1 MLLVFTLSGTIT
13 YPRSVPATGLIV
25 RAYDKDMRSEEL
37 LGQAVVSAEKGYYE
51 ITYTPDQFRRADK
64 GTADLFIRVVDQKG
78 KVLGKSEVLYN
89 AGERAQINLVLEPVQ
104 EEVEEKPLSEF
115 ERMLLRIAPVQEEIP
130 PRDFTEEDIHFLN
143 QELALRKELP
153 AAKDILKKLL
163 EYLRLSDQLEQESG
177 WPMAAF
183 YGWLRLEV
191 KFSTLKELAGY
202 SPQLLMSKLTD
213 AIGRNIIPDV
223 LTEYPNL
230 LESLQNLPYETGKLK
245 AYTFSAK
252 LIEKDSKE
260 PLSSEYRVIV
270 TEKNQDAE
278 DLVSTHNLD
287 GAGYFEA
294 PYYFDEVTP
303 ESDAKLL
310 SFQVQ
315 DEDDEKIVATFERSV
330 HPKEGE
336 TETIEIDL
344 RAAEDEAPAV
354 RQLVSDQLAI
364 RLQQMQVHNLQ
375 DVLLKA
381 EQVEALGDDPE
392 ISTLLKH
399 ARWSVVEK
407 DLEVHKVLINAG
419 YSSLLDVA
427 NETPERFVR
436 KMHQGLKGD
445 AKAAK
450 LHLQAQ
456 NYRLFLNNY
465 LTEKR
470 IQGGGPVSGDNG
482 EIDERLGRSASC
494 ECADCKSGVSVL
506 AYLTDLLAYATKTV
520 KARYDDDEVD
530 LNTGFFTAAFQ
541 QPFNTLPARCSSVD
555 EKIRQMRLNIEVM
568 RRLEPDTL
576 PVIDFIDTATYE
588 LLYQQYLVQTYHA
601 LLNLLGTSVDELQL
615 AQPQGASYSEAE
627 LNDQR
632 RQAIASKI
640 GVSVE
645 NLPAMYLDPGIQPLP
660 ITENWLESI
669 FGLVSTL
676 KDPFLERPKPQ
687 LLQLQIEKLWAS
699 WLEQDWP
706 EDPYQPDRDVPL
718 IDPYLIDES
727 YLRGASLVPPASSQV
742 FTLWTQRKDAIEAYM
757 SELRA
762 QIATGTTLQDII
774 QAEFRVSWTQ
784 VQDLQKLLYS
794 GQSAP
799 IFPLGRIL
807 RRLSVA
813 AIDRLVALTLQLL
826 SYPDLNAPELEPQ
839 IQEWVEILGAAH
851 KKSLYPDWLN
861 DELNGFPPPRFRHLS
876 SRYGFQLPLRKPQAR
891 LSWLADPTER
901 DNWEKAFRQQHSLPI
916 LDPNQVD
923 DSELRYMRLD
933 VLGNPDG
940 NSPALRLWRERKTA
954 QNQRKIELNGI
965 LDSVATD
972 LEKFSLVLGAADA
985 ALGWSESELQEL
997 IQQDQAGISV
1007 QKRLEQLQLNYPR
1020 FAFLKKIQEKIS
1032 NGGAAVTENEWVQV
1046 IAIVLQCEKML
1057 EYPQWRWEE
1066 QQEGISISPA
1076 FFYLK
1081 ETINQEE
1088 EGTPIVGYHLNAEE
1102 KTKLNLENQWLRN
1115 IPAHSEWKST
1125 LKARIDQVNTLQNSL
1140 LALVDNAEEQTLTL
1154 LQDAMVFKVTIE
1166 EKTLEKKKQILA
1178 EKRLLNMDIGP
1189 CHKTTRVA
1197 EAIRVLQTLL
1207 WAIHTDT
1214 LSSTQLFS
1222 WGFSAGRPGV
1232 DAFEVADSFEADW
1245 QWMGSYPAWRAAMFV
1260 FLYPQNY
1267 LDPVIRPFKSW
1278 GFDKVEKKLTAP
1290 VTPEKACEVASLYSE
1305 YFEDITDLKIQSNC
1319 QIDTT
1324 LKEKSKD
1331 GGCTTQTVVKKL
1343 VHVFGINEKRGKIY
1357 RAIFEQNEEVPNFL
1371 TSWTPITEFE
1381 NATKIVGTTPHETP
1395 DGKRY
1400 ILIFAKVTKNRKN
1413 VLQLL
1418 KYNLDDP
1425 GARFGQIT
1433 DLDLPKGAE
1442 QDFQAVA
1449 VQKFIKK
1456 PEELFHSPTIVLFKV
1471 PNGRIISQRLNEEA
1485 TDWLGESWI
1494 VAGKNTGQNFSEI
1507 LAFISL
1513 NNKRFFIFLRSKTKK
1528 IFARIFNFEFGKGN
1542 SDTSL
1547 NGKDSLWGIWNA
1559 WHIIEESNLYG
1570 VYPKFLSDSIAV
1582 LISKKRSLNAV
1593 EIDESIPKL
1602 YPFAVIDFYR
1612 FVEIIESYFGI
1623 DIGSWRFQYE
1633 EKFPSLFYYEGFQ
1646 DQFRPLDLAVRI
1658 DKSLNEIWDIYGE
1671 SWEKFLN
1678 EIFQNSVKSSDLES
1692 DAPYYLNPNFSDEIK
1707 RGIEDKGK
1715 KTKDLNPDEKR
1726 DIVTRKILFPIIL
1739 SNLRKQFDEYIK
1751 TSDYYDERGDWRF
1764 TKEHLHKYI
1773 TPPTPVYAPNSSDIS
1788 EFDDKLSF
1796 FLEYFFNF
1804 NEFAKRSP
1812 ADEHINEPKFLLGLA
1827 IESYNTVSGKPE
1839 TDSNGFKHFG
1849 HITKRNSKKINETLV
1864 SLVPSSSMGESFSFV
1879 THENGQ
1885 YFISPSITGP
1895 STKITMNDSKF
1906 SKVKIAKEEK
1916 NTLLD
1921 SRRETI
1927 KALYPKYVDSDFTR
1941 NYLYEY
1947 FHGVII
1953 TIAIRLQ
1960 RAGFYQEALEW
1971 FKNIYDFNAPYN
1983 ERIIDHLL
1991 FLNSANS
1998 VSSNF
2003 TRSENWLSDPL
2014 DPHGIAKG
2022 RKDSYTSYVVQ
2033 QIIRCL
2039 VEYADAE
2046 FTIDNVES
2054 NEHARRL
2061 YEKALELFNTTELY
2075 FSAENNCGKLLRE
2088 FEIEVLLGYKF
2099 AIPELRTPLLKIRDF
2114 KKLENTLTGLRRIN
2128 QTANQSPAEK
2138 VAAMYSLVQQVVQ
2151 EQPGV
2156 KTLGAIM
2163 SQGEQDLQKLEPWVL
2178 SRPTIQAKLHK
2189 SLRRKGTH
2197 ALNRIANFANTT
2209 RETLENTVVY
2219 LPALRGSMRRRI
2231 PTPPRPH
2238 PGPIPAPIPAVW
2250 WTGYSFVHSLI
2261 LPISFEFCVPQNPI
2275 LSPLYERAS
2284 INLFKLN
2291 HCMNIAGMKRDLQP
2305 YAAATD
2311 SSSGMPTLGQQGQWN
2326 LPGVYNRIGN
2336 KLLPTLYRY
2345 AFLINRAKELTQL
2358 AMQIEASLLAALEK
2372 RDEESLRLLQ
2382 ARQSVEMAQ
2391 MSVRLQDLRVTE
2403 AFQGIVLAGLQQDR
2417 STLQANY
2424 YQGLLSG
2431 GMLYSESLALDLLE
2445 KSKTSQYAA
2454 AGNYFAAA
2462 AIHATLAPLAF
2473 LQVFEGKNPGYYAA
2487 EQTAAALSATG
2498 SGLSAI
2504 SGALSTESSM
2514 LSTQASY
2521 DRRTQD
2527 WAFQKKLAEQ
2537 DLVIGAQQIQLAKIH
2552 TQIAQQEREISI
2564 QQVAQAQEI
2573 LQFLLNKTTGYAL
2586 YDWMVGILKQ
2596 SYNYFLQM
2604 ATATAR
2610 LAENQLSFERQETAP
2625 AIIQTN
2631 YWNMPGYTGSESK
2644 ELGLTGSTRLMTDL
2658 SKLDQYA
2665 LDTDQRKSHFM
2676 VRLSFAQF
2684 FPLELQQL
2692 RETGQMTFATT
2703 LQMIEERFPGAYLC
2717 QIKEVAL
2724 SVIALTDP
2732 VEGIKAML
2740 YSSGVSRV
2748 VVGPYTFQTINI
2760 NRSPEMNVYSG
2771 AAIDN
2776 TGRFDLIADQSAT
2789 MFLPFENAG
2798 FETLWQLDLPRN
2810 ANAFNFESI
2819 ADVIISIKCTALFS
2833 MDYQSQVLKR
2843 LQKEFSAVR
2852 TFSFRTEFAD
2862 QWYDLHH
2869 PDLSANP
2876 MVVTFNT
2883 GRTDFPSRMQNI
2895 RIQQIALYFVKADN
2909 ALFEVPVNALLFAEE
2924 ATSGRV
2930 GGSAQTNERMINT
2943 RFGNGASWVS
2953 MIGRKPIGEWE
2964 LDLTGTLEGIE
2975 GYLSDGNPLQGLS
2988 VRDLFEQGEIRDV
3001 LFAVTYSGV
3010 RPL

>member
-1 MLLVFTLSGTIT
+1 M
-13 YPRSVPATGLIV
+13 
-25 RAYDKDMRSEEL
+25 
-37 LGQAVVSAEKGYYE
+37 
-51 ITYTPDQFRRADK
+51 
-64 GTADLFIRVVDQKG
+64 
-78 KVLGKSEVLYN
+78 
-89 AGERAQINLVLEPVQ
+89 
-104 EEVEEKPLSEF
+104 
-115 ERMLLRIAPVQEEIP
+115 
-130 PRDFTEEDIHFLN
+130 
-143 QELALRKELP
+143 
-153 AAKDILKKLL
+153 
-163 EYLRLSDQLEQESG
+163 
-177 WPMAAF
+177 
-183 YGWLRLEV
+183 
-191 KFSTLKELAGY
+191 
-202 SPQLLMSKLTD
+202 
-213 AIGRNIIPDV
+213 
-223 LTEYPNL
+223 
-230 LESLQNLPYETGKLK
+230 
-245 AYTFSAK
+245 
-252 LIEKDSKE
+252 
-260 PLSSEYRVIV
+260 
-270 TEKNQDAE
+270 
-278 DLVSTHNLD
+278 
-287 GAGYFEA
+287 
-294 PYYFDEVTP
+294 
-303 ESDAKLL
+303 
-310 SFQVQ
+310 
-315 DEDDEKIVATFERSV
+315 
-330 HPKEGE
+330 
-336 TETIEIDL
+336 
-344 RAAEDEAPAV
+344 
-354 RQLVSDQLAI
+354 
-364 RLQQMQVHNLQ
+364 
-375 DVLLKA
+375 
-381 EQVEALGDDPE
+381 
-392 ISTLLKH
+392 
-399 ARWSVVEK
+399 
-407 DLEVHKVLINAG
+407 
-419 YSSLLDVA
+419 
-427 NETPERFVR
+427 
-436 KMHQGLKGD
+436 
-445 AKAAK
+445 
-450 LHLQAQ
+450 
-456 NYRLFLNNY
+456 
-465 LTEKR
+465 
-470 IQGGGPVSGDNG
+470 
-482 EIDERLGRSASC
+482 
-494 ECADCKSGVSVL
+494 
-506 AYLTDLLAYATKTV
+506 
-520 KARYDDDEVD
+520 
-530 LNTGFFTAAFQ
+530 
-541 QPFNTLPARCSSVD
+541 
-555 EKIRQMRLNIEVM
+555 
-568 RRLEPDTL
+568 
-576 PVIDFIDTATYE
+576 
-588 LLYQQYLVQTYHA
+588 
-601 LLNLLGTSVDELQL
+601 
-615 AQPQGASYSEAE
+615 
-627 LNDQR
+627 
-632 RQAIASKI
+632 
-640 GVSVE
+640 
-645 NLPAMYLDPGIQPLP
+645 
-660 ITENWLESI
+660 
-669 FGLVSTL
+669 
-676 KDPFLERPKPQ
+676 
-687 LLQLQIEKLWAS
+687 
-699 WLEQDWP
+699 
-706 EDPYQPDRDVPL
+706 
-718 IDPYLIDES
+718 
-727 YLRGASLVPPASSQV
+727 
-742 FTLWTQRKDAIEAYM
+742 
-757 SELRA
+757 
-762 QIATGTTLQDII
+762 
-774 QAEFRVSWTQ
+774 
-784 VQDLQKLLYS
+784 
-794 GQSAP
+794 
-799 IFPLGRIL
+799 
-807 RRLSVA
+807 
-813 AIDRLVALTLQLL
+813 
-826 SYPDLNAPELEPQ
+826 SYPDLNTPELEPQ

-901 DNWEKAFRQQHSLPI
+901 DNWEKAFRLQHSLPI

-972 LEKFSLVLGAADA
+972 SEKFSSVLGATDR

-1020 FAFLKKIQEKIS
+1020 FAFLKKIQQKIS
-1032 NGGAAVTENEWVQV
+1032 NGGTAVTENEWVQV
-1046 IAIVLQCEKML
+1046 IGIVLQCEKML

-1081 ETINQEE
+1081 ETINQEA
-1088 EGTPIVGYHLNAEE
+1088 EGTPTPRFDLSTEE
-1102 KTKLNLENQWLRN
+1102 KAKRDLENQWLRN

-1154 LQDAMVFKVTIE
+1154 LQDAMVFKVTQE
-1166 EKTLEKKKQILA
+1166 EETLEKKKQILA

-1222 WGFSAGRPGV
+1222 WGFNAGRPGV

-1267 LDPVIRPFKSW
+1267 LDPAVNNLQSW
-1278 GFDKVEKKLTAP
+1278 GFKKM
-1290 VTPEKACEVASLYSE
+1290 
-1305 YFEDITDLKIQSNC
+1305 
-1319 QIDTT
+1319 
-1324 LKEKSKD
+1324 
-1331 GGCTTQTVVKKL
+1331 
-1343 VHVFGINEKRGKIY
+1343 INEKL
-1357 RAIFEQNEEVPNFL
+1357 AI
-1371 TSWTPITEFE
+1371 PITPE
-1381 NATKIVGTTPHETP
+1381 NACEAAKYYSDYFNDVMNLEVQASCSIFTYLKPVEQLNCETDTVLTEMIHLFALAKERGLIYTAKHSRHFGSDEIDSWVKVPGVSNTIQILGSAPHETP
-1395 DGKRY
+1395 EGKTF
-1400 ILIFAKVTKNRKN
+1400 ILLFVKVRKDRKY
-1413 VLQLL
+1413 VLQMI
-1418 KYNLDDP
+1418 
-1425 GARFGQIT
+1425 RFDI
-1433 DLDLPKGAE
+1433 
-1442 QDFQAVA
+1442 QA
-1449 VQKFIKK
+1449 
-1456 PEELFHSPTIVLFKV
+1456 
-1471 PNGRIISQRLNEEA
+1471 
-1485 TDWLGESWI
+1485 
-1494 VAGKNTGQNFSEI
+1494 
-1507 LAFISL
+1507 
-1513 NNKRFFIFLRSKTKK
+1513 
-1528 IFARIFNFEFGKGN
+1528 
-1542 SDTSL
+1542 
-1547 NGKDSLWGIWNA
+1547 
-1559 WHIIEESNLYG
+1559 SNW
-1570 VYPKFLSDSIAV
+1570 
-1582 LISKKRSLNAV
+1582 LNAV
-1593 EIDESIPKL
+1593 ELDDLPPGAGNDFTGVIVLKRAYKETLSVVENPNNAIEGASQLSQSPTLLILRIKNGRVFSRKISDYGDDWDGEWDLIIGKNKGIQYKKLLALHQRSREEFVLLLEAKNGKVHYKEFFATNGSTKDDGRLKELPFGKYVGSFSSLNSEEINVFHRDSTSKLRMSTIYPSIQDNTTPEIASNISEFNKKL
-1602 YPFAVIDFYR
+1602 IS
-1612 FVEIIESYFGI
+1612 IFGI
-1623 DIGSWRFQYE
+1623 DLSDWYFNYTIDLSG
-1633 EKFPSLFYYEGFQ
+1633 LFYRTEDGTKIPINFELKINDNIVDIFKKIERIPNRWWSYFD
-1646 DQFRPLDLAVRI
+1646 DQ
-1658 DKSLNEIWDIYGE
+1658 
-1671 SWEKFLN
+1671 
-1678 EIFQNSVKSSDLES
+1678 
-1692 DAPYYLNPNFSDEIK
+1692 
-1707 RGIEDKGK
+1707 
-1715 KTKDLNPDEKR
+1715 
-1726 DIVTRKILFPIIL
+1726 
-1739 SNLRKQFDEYIK
+1739 
-1751 TSDYYDERGDWRF
+1751 YYDFLE
-1764 TKEHLHKYI
+1764 LY
-1773 TPPTPVYAPNSSDIS
+1773 S
-1788 EFDDKLSF
+1788 EFDLKVDNKWELLLKYGISSNDVADDDFSKGYLVDLLLDYHFSPKKLKEIFKTWLNEVGSVHDSKHGDWVYANKTIGRHIESAHSFDDDPPWSVKEITDYSLVNLIFSFGPFEYAELGSRTTQIKFYGLNSSFSHKTIAYNTESNFAIIPLSSGFNYPQMTISTNLTCKGGDKL
-1796 FLEYFFNF
+1796 YFIKWNVNNDLFIKNSRH
-1804 NEFAKRSP
+1804 NIL
-1812 ADEHINEPKFLLGLA
+1812 IN
-1827 IESYNTVSGKPE
+1827 
-1839 TDSNGFKHFG
+1839 
-1849 HITKRNSKKINETLV
+1849 
-1864 SLVPSSSMGESFSFV
+1864 SSER
-1879 THENGQ
+1879 
-1885 YFISPSITGP
+1885 YFISPSKANEDIQSYKETV
-1895 STKITMNDSKF
+1895 SNVYNLF
-1906 SKVKIAKEEK
+1906 SSSSQR
-1916 NTLLD
+1916 LMQ
-1921 SRRETI
+1921 
-1927 KALYPKYVDSDFTR
+1927 
-1941 NYLYEY
+1941 YLYEA
-1947 FHGVII
+1947 FHGLP
-1953 TIAIRLQ
+1953 IAIAQRLQ
-1960 RAGFYQEALEW
+1960 LNGFFSEALDW
-1971 FKNIYDFNAPYN
+1971 YGIIYHYN
-1983 ERIIDHLL
+1983 GILTDPKIDYLL
-1991 FLNSANS
+1991 ILNSSNS

-2014 DPHGIAKG
+2014 DSHGIAKG

-2054 NEHARRL
+2054 NERARRL
-2061 YEKALELFNTTELY
+2061 YEKALELFNTPELY
-2075 FSAENNCGKLLRE
+2075 FSSESNCGKLLRE
-2088 FEIEVLLGYKF
+2088 FEIEVLMAIKLGV
-2099 AIPELRTPLLKIRDF
+2099 PELRTPLLKIRDF
-2114 KKLENTLTGLRRIN
+2114 KKLESTITALRRITQN
-2128 QTANQSPAEK
+2128 ANQSPAEK

-2178 SRPTIQAKLHK
+2178 SRPMIQAKLHK

-2197 ALNRIANFANTT
+2197 ALNRIATFANTT

-2231 PTPPRPH
+2231 PIPPRPH

-2261 LPISFEFCVPQNPI
+2261 LPVSFEFCVPQNPI

-2311 SSSGMPTLGQQGQWN
+2311 AISGMPTLGRMGQWN
-2326 LPGVYNRIGN
+2326 LPGVFNRIGN

-2345 AFLINRAKELTQL
+2345 AFLVNRAKELTQL

-2391 MSVRLQDLRVTE
+2391 LSVRLQDLRVTE
-2403 AFQGIVLAGLQQDR
+2403 SFQGVVLAGLQQDR
-2417 STLQANY
+2417 ADLQAGHYQRLLNQGRLESEQKSLDLLNESRKKQYEAAAMY
-2424 YQGLLSG
+2424 YTSYGLLQTAAVV
-2431 GMLYSESLALDLLE
+2431 SLALDIKDKFKGGGQFLSTQASAFSTLG
-2445 KSKTSQYAA
+2445 Q
-2454 AGNYFAAA
+2454 GL
-2462 AIHATLAPLAF
+2462 AT
-2473 LQVFEGKNPGYYAA
+2473 
-2487 EQTAAALSATG
+2487 TA
-2498 SGLSAI
+2498 
-2504 SGALSTESSM
+2504 GALSTESSIYN
-2514 LSTQASY
+2514 TKASY
-2521 DRRTQD
+2521 ERQAQD
-2527 WAFQKKLAEQ
+2527 WAFQKNLAEQ
-2537 DLVIGAQQIQLAKIH
+2537 DVVIGAQQIQLAKIQ

-2564 QQVAQAQEI
+2564 QQVVQAQEI

-2586 YDWMVGILKQ
+2586 YDWMVSILKQ

-2631 YWNMPGYTGSESK
+2631 YWNMPGYTGPESK

-2665 LDTDQRKSHFM
+2665 VDTDQRKSHFM

-2771 AAIDN
+2771 ASIDN

-2819 ADVIISIKCTALFS
+2819 ADVILSIKCTALFS

-2975 GYLSDGNPLQGLS
+2975 GYLSDGNPLLGLS

-3010 RPL
+3010 RPV